1 MSAAASPDV
10 LLNAISDWLFAD
22 DGIASQMEAFAMQNA
37 IYVPYIANRSDYE
50 LAEHR
55 LSDTTLFTQFQS
67 VFEQAL
73 VDFVGKHGWT
83 VDAFVE
89 LTAKEME
96 NTESESSGA
105 WKTVY
110 EVLMSLTDFQVFRV
124 MMFDARKK
132 MVEEGGAQ
140 AS

>member
-1 MSAAASPDV
+1 MAAASSPQA
-10 LLNAISDWLFAD
+10 LLDAISDWLFAD
-22 DGIASQMEAFAMQNA
+22 DGIATQMETFAMQNA

-73 VDFVGKHGWT
+73 VAFVAKHGWT
-83 VDAFVE
+83 VEAFVE
-89 LTAKEME
+89 LTSQEME
-96 NTESESSGA
+96 KVDSASSGQ
-105 WKTVY
+105 WKMVY

-132 MVEEGGAQ
+132 LVEEGGQPA
-140 AS
+140 A